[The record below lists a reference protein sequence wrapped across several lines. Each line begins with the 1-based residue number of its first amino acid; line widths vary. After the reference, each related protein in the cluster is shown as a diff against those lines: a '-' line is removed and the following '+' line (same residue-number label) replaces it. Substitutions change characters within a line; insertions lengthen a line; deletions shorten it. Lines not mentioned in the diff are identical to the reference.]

1 MGRLRIGTIGL
12 GRSQV
17 SGRNLVPEPPAI
29 STARIISS
37 QGYLFAVF
45 KYFFQI
51 LALVSRHRSS

>member
-1 MGRLRIGTIGL
+1 MRIGTIGL

-29 STARIISS
+29 STARITSS

-45 KYFFQI
+45 KYFLQI
-51 LALVSRHRSS
+51 MALVFLSRSS

>member
-1 MGRLRIGTIGL
+1 MRIGTIGL

-29 STARIISS
+29 STARITSS

-51 LALVSRHRSS
+51 LALVFLSRSS

>member
-1 MGRLRIGTIGL
+1 M

-29 STARIISS
+29 NTARIISS

-51 LALVSRHRSS
+51 LA